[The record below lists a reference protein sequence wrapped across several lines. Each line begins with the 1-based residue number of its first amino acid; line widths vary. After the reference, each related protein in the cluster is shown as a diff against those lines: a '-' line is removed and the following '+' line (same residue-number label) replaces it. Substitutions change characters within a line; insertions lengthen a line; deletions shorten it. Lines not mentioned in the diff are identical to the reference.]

1 MLYYGRTFMC
11 QQLNEMIKDKLFPIP
26 LIKKKKKSIKRKKKE
41 EKKILSDKEQPQ
53 NPFFYFLDQ

>member
-41 EKKILSDKEQPQ
+41 EKKYYQTKNNLKI
-53 NPFFYFLDQ
+53 PFSIS

>member
-1 MLYYGRTFMC
+1 MC

-41 EKKILSDKEQPQ
+41 EKKYYQTKNNLKI
-53 NPFFYFLDQ
+53 PFSIS

>member
-1 MLYYGRTFMC
+1 MC

-26 LIKKKKKSIKRKKKE
+26 LIKKKKKYKKE
-41 EKKILSDKEQPQ
+41 KKRRKKILSDKEQPQ